1 MDNRC
6 CQLILCGL
14 LYCLSAEEQSLRAQG
29 TVNFSNGAQGV
40 NAPFRFGPDGSLLRE
55 GEWKAELLLL
65 EIDGSTRVVGGPLD
79 FASESPAAGYFFGG
93 SVTIQ
98 GIAPG
103 AVASFR
109 VRVFRTNGIPAEA
122 TSEPIR
128 VSLGG
133 ALLPP
138 ANLIG
143 LRSIVVTP
151 MESSLKISITEG
163 RVRLFWSSFLPS
175 AKLESSTSLSA
186 SLWKDV
192 EDRPGLVNGEFSV
205 SVPASQNTQ
214 FFRLRFVP

>member
-1 MDNRC
+1 MDRRC

-14 LYCLSAEEQSLRAQG
+14 LYLRGAGEQRLLAQG

-40 NAPFRFGPDGSLLRE
+40 NAPFRFGPDGSLLHG

-65 EIDGSTRVVGGPLD
+65 GIDGSTRVVGGPID
-79 FASESPAAGYFFGG
+79 FASESLAAGYFFGG
-93 SVTIQ
+93 SVAVQ

-109 VRVFRTNGIPAEA
+109 VRVFRTNGMPAEA
-122 TSEPIR
+122 TSEPIT

-133 ALLPP
+133 TLLPP

-143 LRSIVVTP
+143 LRGIVVTP
-151 MESSLKISITEG
+151 IDSSLKISITEG
-163 RVRLFWSSFLPS
+163 RVRLFWSRLLPS
-175 AKLESSTSLSA
+175 ARLESRTSLSA
-186 SLWKDV
+186 SLWRDV

-205 SVPASQNTQ
+205 SVASSQNTQ